1 MPNDSNLTEQL
12 ERRKR
17 INRMKKGILTFL
29 TTWILIVSVVLVFLV
44 VQIFRMQHQISILA
58 SNQLE
63 LSQMS
68 AGVTYDGEDSMVQS
82 TEAAPAPSASA
93 APTVEI
99 ATLDEANLAQPGDPL
114 KVYLT
119 FDDGPSSNTAEILD
133 ILDKYGVKA
142 TFFVIGKEDEES
154 QKLYQRIV
162 EEGHTLGMHSFSH
175 QYSTIYSSLESF
187 EDDFYHLQ
195 SYLKELTGVES
206 TYYRFPGSSS
216 NQISNTDMG
225 SFISFLDENGV
236 TYYDW
241 NVSSGDAT
249 TQAYTK
255 EEIVDHVLNDVVKYK
270 TSIVLLHDSNA
281 KTITVEALAPLI
293 EGLQAMGAEILP
305 IDQNTYPVQYTVLSK
320 DNTETTEAADT
331 KEQEAEPAEAQPEED
346 QPKEQENENQIQE

>member
-1 MPNDSNLTEQL
+1 MPTDSNLTEQL

-29 TTWILIVSVVLVFLV
+29 VTWILIVSVLMVFLV
-44 VQIFRMQHQISILA
+44 VQTLRMQHQISILA
-58 SNQLE
+58 ANQLE

-68 AGVTYDGEDSMVQS
+68 ADVLYDGSGS
-82 TEAAPAPSASA
+82 TVESEVSLPAPVASV
-93 APTVEI
+93 APTVEV
-99 ATLDEANLAQPGDPL
+99 ASLDESNLAEAGDQL

-119 FDDGPSSNTAEILD
+119 FDDGPSSNTAAILD
-133 ILDKYGVKA
+133 ILKEHDVKA

-154 QKLYQRIV
+154 QELYKRIV
-162 EEGHTLGMHSFSH
+162 EEGHTLGMHSYAH
-175 QYSTIYSSLESF
+175 QYSQIYSSLDSF

-206 TYYRFPGSSS
+206 VYYRFPGGSS
-216 NQISNTDMG
+216 NQVSNADMG

-255 EEIVDHVLNDVVKYK
+255 EEIVDHVMNDVVKYK
-270 TSIVLLHDSNA
+270 TSIVLLHDSDA
-281 KTITVEALAPLI
+281 KTITVEALSPLI
-293 EGLQAMGAEILP
+293 EALQGIGAEILP
-305 IDQNTYPVQYTVLSK
+305 IDQDTYPVQYTVLSEATPEQE
-320 DNTETTEAADT
+320 TET
-331 KEQEAEPAEAQPEED
+331 QEEEKPAE
-346 QPKEQENENQIQE
+346 EQQDNENQIQE

>member
-1 MPNDSNLTEQL
+1 MSNDSNLTEQL

-29 TTWILIVSVVLVFLV
+29 TTWILIISVLMIFLV
-44 VQIFRMQHQISILA
+44 VQVLRMQHQISILA
-58 SNQLE
+58 SNQME

-68 AGVTYDGEDSMVQS
+68 AGVLYDGADSTVES
-82 TEAAPAPSASA
+82 TESVPAPAAST
-93 APTVEI
+93 APTVEV
-99 ATLDEANLAQPGDPL
+99 ASLDESNLAQPGDTL

-119 FDDGPSSNTAEILD
+119 FDDGPSSNTAAILD

-154 QKLYQRIV
+154 QALYKRIV
-162 EEGHTLGMHSFSH
+162 EEGHTLGMHSYSH
-175 QYSTIYSSLESF
+175 QYSTIYSSLDSF

-195 SYLKELTGVES
+195 SYLDELTGVKS
-206 TYYRFPGSSS
+206 VYYRFPGSSS

-281 KTITVEALAPLI
+281 KTTTVDALGPLI
-293 EGLQAMGAEILP
+293 EGLQEIGAEILL
-305 IDQNTYPVQYTVLSK
+305 IDQSTYPIQYTVLS
-320 DNTETTEAADT
+320 DEAKGSEEKQDVN
-331 KEQEAEPAEAQPEED
+331 EEPADSQPEEN
-346 QPKEQENENQIQE
+346 QPEEQENDNQIQE

>member
-29 TTWILIVSVVLVFLV
+29 TTWILIVSVLMVFLV
-44 VQIFRMQHQISILA
+44 VQVLRMQHQISILA
-58 SNQLE
+58 SNQIE

-68 AGVTYDGEDSMVQS
+68 AGVYYDGEDSTVES
-82 TEAAPAPSASA
+82 TESVPAPAAST
-93 APTVEI
+93 APTVEV
-99 ATLDEANLAQPGDPL
+99 ASLDESNLAQPGDTL

-119 FDDGPSSNTAEILD
+119 FDDGPSSNTAAILD

-154 QKLYQRIV
+154 QELYKRIV
-162 EEGHTLGMHSFSH
+162 EEGHTLGMHSYSH
-175 QYSTIYSSLESF
+175 QYSTIYSSLDSF

-206 TYYRFPGSSS
+206 VYYRFPGSSS

-281 KTITVEALAPLI
+281 KTTTVDALEPLI
-293 EGLQAMGAEILP
+293 EGLQGIGAEILP
-305 IDQNTYPVQYTVLSK
+305 IDQSTYPVQYTVLSK
-320 DNTETTEAADT
+320 
-331 KEQEAEPAEAQPEED
+331 
-346 QPKEQENENQIQE
+346 EQENDNQIQE